1 MNVIAVS
8 RPSYRPHLARRP
20 ARLRRGR
27 DAAERQRLQ
36 VVHQLASLIECADH
50 YTFGHCRRVAT
61 YALDVARTLGLDA
74 RQRSTVY
81 VGAYLHDIG
90 KVLVPR
96 QILTKPG
103 SLAAD
108 ELNVIRTH
116 PQRGLELLG
125 ATRLPWDV
133 APIIRWHHERHD
145 GSGYPD
151 HLGGLE
157 IPLEAQ
163 IIGIVDAFDAL
174 TSTRSYRPAVTPSR
188 ALAELSR
195 ERSSWHPD
203 VYRAFLSA
211 FRRVR
216 CRVA

>member
-1 MNVIAVS
+1 MNVIAIS
-8 RPSYRPHLARRP
+8 RPAPRPHLIRRP

-27 DAAERQRLQ
+27 NQAERERLQ

-50 YTFGHCRRVAT
+50 YTFGHCRRVAG
-61 YALDVARTLGLDA
+61 YALDVARTLGLDE

-81 VGAYLHDIG
+81 IGAYLHDIG

-96 QILTKPG
+96 EILTKPG
-103 SLAAD
+103 SLAAGERD
-108 ELNVIRTH
+108 VIRTH

-133 APIIRWHHERHD
+133 APIIRWYTERHNR
-145 GSGYPD
+145 SGYPD
-151 HLGGLE
+151 HLCGAE

-174 TSTRSYRPAVTPSR
+174 TSTRSYRPAVAPNQ
-188 ALAELSR
+188 ALAELAR
-195 ERSSWHPD
+195 VRASWHPD

-211 FRRVR
+211 FRRVS